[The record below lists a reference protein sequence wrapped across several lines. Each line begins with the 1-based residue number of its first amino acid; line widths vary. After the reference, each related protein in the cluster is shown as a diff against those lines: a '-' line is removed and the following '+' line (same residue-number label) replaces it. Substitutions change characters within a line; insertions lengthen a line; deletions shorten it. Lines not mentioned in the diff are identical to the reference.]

1 MKFTPT
7 ILFGVVT
14 VVVAIIA
21 VVVVSLKNKEGF
33 GQNYN
38 ERICNDYPIQQGPS
52 GGKTKSSCENYLR
65 IIGCGPTV
73 PDSSIVYYGKCG
85 SIREAY

>member
-7 ILFGVVT
+7 ILFGIT
-14 VVVAIIA
+14 AVVVAIIA

-38 ERICNDYPIQQGPS
+38 EIKCKDYPGGPGPCYES
-52 GGKTKSSCENYLR
+52 LTLS
-65 IIGCGPTV
+65 GCGNDV
-73 PDSSIVYYGKCG
+73 PNNHWLPKQGRNCG
-85 SIREAY
+85 EFRNLMYW